1 MSQRHIAG
9 GEGANSMF
17 RKLFVLATIASMPVA
32 AGVAL
37 ADPNVPNIPKHRHFV
52 QTAAGTLVQVGP
64 RVCDDPSLQRAFNQ
78 FHINVHGS
86 ATSPT
91 TPIDT
96 LGPQHGAPGLH
107 NNNGAELLPRPCSFT
122 G

>member
-1 MSQRHIAG
+1 MRYLLLVFA
-9 GEGANSMF
+9 
-17 RKLFVLATIASMPVA
+17 VAS
-32 AGVAL
+32 VAL
-37 ADPNVPNIPKHRHFV
+37 GAFVGPGFADPNIPNITPHRHFI
-52 QTAAGTLVQVGP
+52 QTPGGKLVQVGP
-64 RVCDDPSLQRAFNQ
+64 RVCDDASLQQAFNQ

-107 NNNGAELLPRPCSFT
+107 DSNGAELTVRGCSFT

>member
-1 MSQRHIAG
+1 MRY
-9 GEGANSMF
+9 
-17 RKLFVLATIASMPVA
+17 LLLTLAIAS
-32 AGVAL
+32 VAL
-37 ADPNVPNIPKHRHFV
+37 GTFVGPGFADPNIPNIAPHRHFIE
-52 QTAAGTLVQVGP
+52 TPGGKLVEVGP
-64 RVCDDPSLQRAFNQ
+64 RICSDPSLQQAFNQ

-91 TPIDT
+91 TPIET

-107 NNNGAELLPRPCSFT
+107 NTEGANLTIRLCPPT